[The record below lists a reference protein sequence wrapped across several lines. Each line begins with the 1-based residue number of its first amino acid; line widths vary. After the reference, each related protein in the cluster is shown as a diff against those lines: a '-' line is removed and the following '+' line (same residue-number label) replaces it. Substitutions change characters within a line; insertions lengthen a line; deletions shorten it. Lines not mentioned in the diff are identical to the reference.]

1 MNRIKTWDELT
12 IQDNYLFQ
20 KVMRKEPGL
29 LHRLLERLLGFSIR
43 KISIPQTEKTIE
55 TDFRAKGVRLDVYV
69 EDENGRVYDIEMQSS
84 GMADDELPLRARYY
98 QSMIDQ
104 GILEKGHPYSDL
116 RESYVIFICAFDPF
130 GLGLL
135 RYTFRGRCDECMTL
149 VLPDKATSIY
159 LNAMGTRG
167 EESPDIRGFLEYVRT
182 NKASGCFASELAA
195 SVDRVKADGKE
206 KEIYMS
212 LAMDMQMYI
221 EKEKGTWFAQGRNEG
236 FNQGRNEGLSE
247 GLNQGRNEERATLLL
262 NMLKSGQTPEQIS
275 LSTNVPLEEVYSIQS
290 RLSGKQ

>member
-1 MNRIKTWDELT
+1 M
-12 IQDNYLFQ
+12 
-20 KVMRKEPGL
+20 
-29 LHRLLERLLGFSIR
+29 
-43 KISIPQTEKTIE
+43 
-55 TDFRAKGVRLDVYV
+55 
-69 EDENGRVYDIEMQSS
+69 
-84 GMADDELPLRARYY
+84 
-98 QSMIDQ
+98 
-104 GILEKGHPYSDL
+104 
-116 RESYVIFICAFDPF
+116 
-130 GLGLL
+130 
-135 RYTFRGRCDECMTL
+135 
-149 VLPDKATSIY
+149 Y

-167 EESPDIRGFLEYVRT
+167 EESPDICGFLEYVRT
-182 NKASGCFASELAA
+182 NKASGGFASELAA

-262 NMLKSGQTPEQIS
+262 NMLNSGQTPEQIS
-275 LSTNVPLEEVYSIQS
+275 FSTKVPLEEICAIQS

>member
-1 MNRIKTWDELT
+1 MKRIKTWDELT

-20 KVMRKEPGL
+20 KVMRKEPAI
-29 LHRLLERLLGFSIR
+29 LHRLLERLLGFLIR
-43 KISIPQTEKTIE
+43 KISLPQTEKTIE

-69 EDENGRVYDIEMQSS
+69 EDESGWVYDIEMQSTD
-84 GMADDELPLRARYY
+84 MANDELPLRARYY

-135 RYTFRGRCDECMTL
+135 RYTFHHRCDECLTF
-149 VLPDKATSIY
+149 VLPDKVTSMY

-182 NKASGCFASELAA
+182 NKASGGFASELAA
-195 SVDRVKADGKE
+195 SVDRVKSDGKE

-212 LAMDMQMYI
+212 LAMDMQMYV
-221 EKEKGTWFAQGRNEG
+221 EKEKGTWFAKGRDEG
-236 FNQGRNEGLSE
+236 FNQGRNE
-247 GLNQGRNEERATLLL
+247 ERAKLLL
-262 NMLKSGQTPEQIS
+262 NMLNSGQTPEQIS
-275 LSTNVPLEEVYSIQS
+275 LSTNVPLEEICAIQS
-290 RLSGKQ
+290 RLSRKQ

>member
-1 MNRIKTWDELT
+1 
-12 IQDNYLFQ
+12 
-20 KVMRKEPGL
+20 MRKEPAI
-29 LHRLLERLLGFSIR
+29 LHRLLERLLGFSIKR
-43 KISIPQTEKTIE
+43 ISILQTEKTIE

-69 EDENGRVYDIEMQSS
+69 EDESGRVYDIEMQSS
-84 GMADDELPLRARYY
+84 DMADDELPLRARYY

-104 GILEKGHPYSDL
+104 WILKKGHPYSDL

-130 GLGLL
+130 GLDLL
-135 RYTFRGRCDECMTL
+135 RYTFHKRCDECLTL
-149 VLPDKATSIY
+149 VLRDRVTSIY

-182 NKASGCFASELAA
+182 NKASGGFASELAA

-236 FNQGRNEGLSE
+236 FNQGRNEG
-247 GLNQGRNEERATLLL
+247 RNEERATLLL
-262 NMLKSGQTPEQIS
+262 NMLNSGQTPEQIS
-275 LSTNVPLEEVYSIQS
+275 LSTKVPLEEICAIQS